1 MANPMYGQNKMD
13 NYLDGDPGKVKVETV
28 SLSDSL
34 GVTPFSGLCI
44 VDNTGYTSGST
55 YANANPYAESA
66 TQLFPLGTTL
76 NWGDRVFRYGG
87 ISSAGAVSAGKL
99 VQQPALVANHSQMT
113 ATATTAVGATA
124 ISVETQGDTDL
135 TADEYNEGYLSVN
148 DSGAGTGE
156 GQFLKVKDHPA
167 HDHSDD
173 ASVIIT
179 TYEPLVTALTTDSEL
194 TLIYNPYSNCIV
206 APTTETGAVVGVTNI
221 DMTASYFGW
230 FQVRGPRCVL
240 IDGSTLILGHRCL
253 RSDDV
258 AGAVMADNSDDLL
271 PQVGQVMGGSGV
283 TTEYGNIWLNIN

>member
-1 MANPMYGQNKMD
+1 MANPLYGQNKLDDQLSQKDVDLD
-13 NYLDGDPGKVKVETV
+13 NRHIMGK
-28 SLSDSL
+28 
-34 GVTPFSGLCI
+34 GMIIP
-44 VDNTGYTSGST
+44 GST
-55 YANANPYAESA
+55 YSESTNYDGANPYVEHSSA
-66 TQLFPLGTTL
+66 QFPLGSWL
-76 NWGDRVFRYGG
+76 NLGDRVFRYGG
-87 ISSAGAVSAGKL
+87 ISSAGAVAAGKL
-99 VQQPALVANHSQMT
+99 VQQPVLVANHSQMT

-179 TYEPLVTALTTDSEL
+179 TYDPLITALTTGSQL

-206 APTTETGAVVGVTNI
+206 APTAETGAVVGVTNI

-240 IDGSTLILGHRCL
+240 IDGSTLVLGHRCL
-253 RSDDV
+253 RSDNV
-258 AGAVMADNSDDLL
+258 AGAVMADNSDDLP
-271 PQVGQVMGGSGV
+271 PQVGQVMGGSV
-283 TTEYGNIWLNIN
+283 VATEYGNILLNIC

>member
-1 MANPMYGQNKMD
+1 MANPLYGQNK
-13 NYLDGDPGKVKVETV
+13 LDDQ
-28 SLSDSL
+28 LSQKD
-34 GVTPFSGLCI
+34 
-44 VDNTGYTSGST
+44 VDGNNIHAMGQGIIIPGST
-55 YANANPYAESA
+55 YSESTNYGNADPYVEHSSA
-66 TQLFPLGTTL
+66 QFPLGSWLTL
-76 NWGDRVFRYGG
+76 GDRVFRYGG
-87 ISSAGAVSAGKL
+87 ISSAGAVSAGKV
-99 VQQPALVANHSQMT
+99 VQQPVLVANHSQMT

-179 TYEPLVTALTTDSEL
+179 TYDPLITALTTGSQL

-206 APTTETGAVVGVTNI
+206 APTGETGAVVGVTNI
-221 DMTASYFGW
+221 DMSASYFGW

-240 IDGSTLILGHRCL
+240 IDGSTLVLGHRCL
-253 RSDDV
+253 RSDNV

-271 PQVGQVMGGSGV
+271 PQVGQVMGGSV
-283 TTEYGNIWLNIN
+283 VATEYGNILLNIC